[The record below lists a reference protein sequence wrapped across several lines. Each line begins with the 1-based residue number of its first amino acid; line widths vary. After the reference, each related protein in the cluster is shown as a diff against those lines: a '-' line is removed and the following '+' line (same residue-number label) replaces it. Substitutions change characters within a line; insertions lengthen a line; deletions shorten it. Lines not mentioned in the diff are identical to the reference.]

1 MALVV
6 KKRCPARLSKQ
17 TLICHDPV
25 VSRQDLAF
33 WTSAATGT
41 AVPGRMRL
49 NEIITGDTSAAG
61 SAPSGSAGEMGII
74 FGIEG
79 VLLSVL
85 TTA

>member
-1 MALVV
+1 M
-6 KKRCPARLSKQ
+6 
-17 TLICHDPV
+17 ICHDPV

-33 WTSAATGT
+33 WTSAATGA

-49 NEIITGDTSAAG
+49 NRDYYWRHVCGESDIDGV
-61 SAPSGSAGEMGII
+61 AGEMGIV

-79 VLLSVL
+79 ALLCVP